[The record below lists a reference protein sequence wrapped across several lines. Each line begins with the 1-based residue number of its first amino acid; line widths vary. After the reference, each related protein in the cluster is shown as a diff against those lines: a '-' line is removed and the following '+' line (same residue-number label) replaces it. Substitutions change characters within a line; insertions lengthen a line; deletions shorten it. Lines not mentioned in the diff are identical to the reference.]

1 MTDGQP
7 AIKKIL
13 PTTLIVILAQYHQPP
28 KHNKRGSVINK
39 KTIAVAGFLAVFVP
53 AGTGVR
59 EGILG
64 LLFAGSLSSGG
75 ILAVMLVSRITIH
88 SQTSLSQGLA
98 HFCGCQTKKH
108 LVLVL
113 QNRETPFSC
122 IPKDIKPMTFVPI
135 NSQLE
140 KQCTHLV

>member
-39 KTIAVAGFLAVFVP
+39 KTIAAAGFLAVFVP

-59 EGILG
+59 EGVLG

-75 ILAVMLVSRITIH
+75 ILAVVLVSRIT
-88 SQTSLSQGLA
+88 
-98 HFCGCQTKKH
+98 
-108 LVLVL
+108 
-113 QNRETPFSC
+113 
-122 IPKDIKPMTFVPI
+122 MTFADLAFAGAGTLLRMSNKKTP
-135 NSQLE
+135 SSCPS
-140 KQCTHLV
+140 KS